1 MILHPNIITNLDSYK
16 QMDGCYLLLQFHRCG
31 YKNRN
36 GTRKKTDYKR
46 GNQCLIPTNNP
57 NWRKTKDKYKDK
69 VKIYFTRQPPKNL
82 KWPKITF
89 ITHLLASKKALTL
102 KVKNYIWIYLIKI
115 YLGVGGKSW
124 H

>member
-16 QMDGCYLLLQFHRCG
+16 QKDGSYLLLQFHGCD

-46 GNQCLIPTNNP
+46 GNQCLIPTNNLY
-57 NWRKTKDKYKDK
+57 WRKTKDKYKDK
-69 VKIYFTRQPPKNL
+69 VKIYFTRQAAKSL

-89 ITHLLASKKALTL
+89 ITHALASKKALTL
-102 KVKNYIWIYLIKI
+102 KVKNYI
-115 YLGVGGKSW
+115 
-124 H
+124 